1 MKKINKYNIKSIM
14 RLKEGIINP
23 YNTYAMDIIG
33 YKYVYYAIL
42 SNDNSGKIVKLKE
55 EKIWKIF

>member
-14 RLKEGIINP
+14 RLKEGIINS

-55 EKIWKIF
+55 EKI

>member
-23 YNTYAMDIIG
+23 YNTYAIDIID
-33 YKYVYYAIL
+33 YKYVYYVIL
-42 SNDNSGKIVKLKE
+42 SNGNSGKIVKLRE
-55 EKIWKIF
+55 EKI

>member
-1 MKKINKYNIKSIM
+1 MKKINTYNIKSIM

-42 SNDNSGKIVKLKE
+42 SNDNSGKIVKIKE
-55 EKIWKIF
+55 EKI

>member
-23 YNTYAMDIIG
+23 FNTYAMDIIG
-33 YKYVYYAIL
+33 YKYVYYVIL
-42 SNDNSGKIVKLKE
+42 SNDNLGKIVKIKE
-55 EKIWKIF
+55 EKI